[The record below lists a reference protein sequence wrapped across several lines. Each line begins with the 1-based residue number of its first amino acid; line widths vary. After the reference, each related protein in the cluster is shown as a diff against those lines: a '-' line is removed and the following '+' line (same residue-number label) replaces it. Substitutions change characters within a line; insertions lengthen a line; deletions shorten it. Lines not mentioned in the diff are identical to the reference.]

1 MAARPNRAFIFNSG
15 LAFIPHP
22 NISTWWVR
30 SHPSV
35 LLAACPGCKA
45 AVGDFCRN
53 SKGSIVFY
61 THYVRRRAVPKN
73 SVVLPSVVLLKKE
86 KR

>member
-1 MAARPNRAFIFNSG
+1 MGRPNRAYIFSGG

-35 LLAACPGCKA
+35 LLAACPSCKA
-45 AVGDFCRN
+45 AVGKFCQN
-53 SKGSIVFY
+53 SKGVIVFY
-61 THYVRRRAVPKN
+61 THYVRRKALVN
-73 SVVLPSVVLLKKE
+73 NAVVLPSVVIFKKE